1 MDRYLRIALAKGRI
15 ALQAVELFE
24 SIGINC
30 SSIREG
36 TRRLIIRDPG
46 SMVEFILVK
55 PKDVAKYVELGAVDM
70 GVVGKDMLLEQ
81 QPDLYEV
88 LDLGIGKCRMV
99 VAGPEKPQV
108 FLNRAVKVVATKY
121 PVTAQN
127 YFREKRE
134 SIQVVNLDGSVELAP
149 LVGLSNV
156 IVDLVETGRT
166 LEENGLV
173 ILDEICPISARMVVN
188 RVSLKMENERI
199 TKVLKAL
206 RQALERLCEA

>member
-1 MDRYLRIALAKGRI
+1 MDRFLRIALAKGRI

-30 SSIREG
+30 SPVREG

-99 VAGPEKPQV
+99 VAGPEKPRV

-173 ILDEICPISARMVVN
+173 ILDEICPISARLVVN
-188 RVSLKMENERI
+188 KVSLKMENERI
-199 TKVLKAL
+199 NKVLKAL
-206 RQALERLCEA
+206 RQALRKAV

>member
-1 MDRYLRIALAKGRI
+1 MDRFLRIALAKGRI
-15 ALQAVELFE
+15 ALQAAELFE

-30 SSIREG
+30 SPLKEG
-36 TRRLIIRDPG
+36 TRKLIIRDPG

-88 LDLGIGKCRMV
+88 LDRGIGKCRMV
-99 VAGPEKPQV
+99 VAGPKKPQV
-108 FLNRAVKVVATKY
+108 FLNKAVKVVATKY
-121 PVTAQN
+121 PVTAQT

-173 ILDEICPISARMVVN
+173 ILDEICPISSRLVVN

-206 RQALERLCEA
+206 RQALRKAV

>member
-1 MDRYLRIALAKGRI
+1 MDRFLRIALAKGRI

-30 SSIREG
+30 SPVREG

-46 SMVEFILVK
+46 SMVEFILVT

-99 VAGPEKPQV
+99 VAGPEKPRV

-121 PVTAQN
+121 PVTARN

-173 ILDEICPISARMVVN
+173 ILDEICPISARLVVN
-188 RVSLKMENERI
+188 KVSLKMENERI
-199 TKVLKAL
+199 NKVLKAL
-206 RQALERLCEA
+206 RQALRKAV

>member
-1 MDRYLRIALAKGRI
+1 
-15 ALQAVELFE
+15 
-24 SIGINC
+24 
-30 SSIREG
+30 
-36 TRRLIIRDPG
+36 
-46 SMVEFILVK
+46 MVEFILVK

-99 VAGPEKPQV
+99 VAGPEKPRF

-121 PVTAQN
+121 PVTARN
-127 YFREKRE
+127 YFREKKE

-173 ILDEICPISARMVVN
+173 ILDEICPISARLVVN
-188 RVSLKMENERI
+188 KVSLKMENERI
-199 TKVLKAL
+199 NKVLKAL
-206 RQALERLCEA
+206 RQALRKAV

>member
-1 MDRYLRIALAKGRI
+1 MDRFLRIALAKGRI
-15 ALQAVELFE
+15 ALQAAELFE

-30 SSIREG
+30 SPLKEG
-36 TRRLIIRDPG
+36 TRKLIIRDPG

-99 VAGPEKPQV
+99 VAGPKKPQV
-108 FLNRAVKVVATKY
+108 FLNKAVKVVATKY
-121 PVTAQN
+121 PVTAQT

-173 ILDEICPISARMVVN
+173 ILDEICPISSRLVVN

-206 RQALERLCEA
+206 RQALRKAV

>member
-1 MDRYLRIALAKGRI
+1 MDRFLRIALAKGRI

-24 SIGINC
+24 NIGINC
-30 SSIREG
+30 SPVREG

-99 VAGPEKPQV
+99 VAGPEKPRF

-173 ILDEICPISARMVVN
+173 ILDEICPISARLVVN
-188 RVSLKMENERI
+188 KVSLKMENERI
-199 TKVLKAL
+199 NKVLKAL
-206 RQALERLCEA
+206 RQALRKAV

>member
-1 MDRYLRIALAKGRI
+1 MDRFLRIALAKGRI

-30 SSIREG
+30 SPVREG

-99 VAGPEKPQV
+99 VAGPEKPRV

-121 PVTAQN
+121 PVTARN

-173 ILDEICPISARMVVN
+173 ILDEICPISARLVVN
-188 RVSLKMENERI
+188 KVSLKMENERI
-199 TKVLKAL
+199 NKVLKAL
-206 RQALERLCEA
+206 RQALRKAV

>member
-1 MDRYLRIALAKGRI
+1 MDRFLRIALAKGRI

-30 SSIREG
+30 SPVREG

-173 ILDEICPISARMVVN
+173 ILDEICPISARLVVN
-188 RVSLKMENERI
+188 KVSLKMENERI
-199 TKVLKAL
+199 NKVLKAL
-206 RQALERLCEA
+206 RQALRKAV

>member
-1 MDRYLRIALAKGRI
+1 MDRFLKIALAKGRI

-30 SSIREG
+30 SPLKEG
-36 TRRLIIRDPG
+36 TRKLIIRDPS

-121 PVTAQN
+121 PVTAQK
-127 YFREKRE
+127 YFMEKKE

-173 ILDEICPISARMVVN
+173 ILEEICPISARLVVN

-199 TKVLKAL
+199 NKVIKDLKQAL
-206 RQALERLCEA
+206 RKAV

>member
-1 MDRYLRIALAKGRI
+1 MDRFLRIALAKGRI
-15 ALQAVELFE
+15 ALQAAELFE

-30 SSIREG
+30 SPLREG
-36 TRRLIIRDPG
+36 TRKLIIRDPG

-99 VAGPEKPQV
+99 VAGPKKPQV
-108 FLNRAVKVVATKY
+108 FLNKAVKVVATKY

-173 ILDEICPISARMVVN
+173 ILDEICPISARLVVN

-199 TKVLKAL
+199 NKVLKAL
-206 RQALERLCEA
+206 RQALRKAV

>member
-15 ALQAVELFE
+15 ALQAMELFE
-24 SIGINC
+24 GIGVDC
-30 SSIREG
+30 SMLREE
-36 TRRLIIRDPG
+36 TRKLIVRDPS

-55 PKDVAKYVELGAVDM
+55 PKDVAKYVEKGAVDM
-70 GVVGKDMLLEQ
+70 GVVGKDTLLEQ

-99 VAGPEKPQV
+99 VAGIDNAGDS
-108 FLNRAVKVVATKY
+108 LNRPVKVVATKY

-127 YFREKRE
+127 YFRGRRE
-134 SIQVVNLDGSVELAP
+134 SIQVVMLDGSVELAP
-149 LVGLSNV
+149 LVGLAHV

-173 ILDEICPISARMVVN
+173 ILDEICPISARLVVN
-188 RVSLKMENERI
+188 KVSLKMENDRI
-199 TKVLKAL
+199 TQVLKAL
-206 RQALERLCEA
+206 RRALRKAV

>member
-1 MDRYLRIALAKGRI
+1 MDRFLKVALAKGRI

-24 SIGINC
+24 NIGINC
-30 SSIREG
+30 SPLREE
-36 TRRLIIRDPG
+36 TRKLIIRDPS
-46 SMVEFILVK
+46 SMMEFILVK
-55 PKDVAKYVELGAVDM
+55 PKDVAKYVELGAADM
-70 GVVGKDMLLEQ
+70 GVVGKDMLMEQ

-99 VAGPEKPQV
+99 VAGPEKPRT

-173 ILDEICPISARMVVN
+173 ILDEICPISARLVVN

-199 TKVLKAL
+199 NKVLKAL
-206 RQALERLCEA
+206 RQALRKAV